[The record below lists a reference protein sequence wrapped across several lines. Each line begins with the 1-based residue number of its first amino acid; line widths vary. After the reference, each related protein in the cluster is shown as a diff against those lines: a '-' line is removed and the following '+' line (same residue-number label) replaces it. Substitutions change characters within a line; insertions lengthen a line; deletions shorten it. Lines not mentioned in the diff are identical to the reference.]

1 MKKPTYSLKR
11 RLIFVLVSVV
21 VAFIFLIGKLGY
33 LQIIKGNELKK
44 GALQQWTKGVTIK
57 SERGVI
63 YDRKGQKLAVSINAS
78 TVWVRPLSERRGQAD
93 VIAKERESIAK
104 ELARVL
110 NLDEEYIHEKI
121 SNNINSVKIKQW
133 ISREEAAELR
143 DLNLPG
149 LEIVDD
155 NKRYYPYGN
164 FASHV
169 LGFTDID
176 SIGLDGIEST
186 YNKYLM
192 GTPGK

>member
-21 VAFIFLIGKLGY
+21 VASIFLIGKLGY

-93 VIAKERESIAK
+93 VIDKERESIAK

-121 SNNINSVKIKQW
+121 SNNIN
-133 ISREEAAELR
+133 
-143 DLNLPG
+143 
-149 LEIVDD
+149 
-155 NKRYYPYGN
+155 
-164 FASHV
+164 
-169 LGFTDID
+169 
-176 SIGLDGIEST
+176 
-186 YNKYLM
+186 
-192 GTPGK
+192 